1 MKTRLNIFCAI
12 VLTIMACNVAFS
24 LYSMFNGPDSL
35 ANVGFTRVDMVP
47 DEVTDQT
54 SVTVTDPQGKEV
66 KVWPTSVLVQD
77 EELAALPAQEKTVV
91 FWTTVIGVGLIMIPL
106 ALALVWFIKFIVN
119 VNRGVIFDWKNVR
132 LLRKTGWF
140 YVIIS
145 LVFIVLL
152 QIIHHT
158 QLPVMAHYSINTLVE
173 LPDFIMTLSDG
184 FLFLLMAEIFAV
196 GLKQKEELDTV
207 V

>member
-1 MKTRLNIFCAI
+1 MKTSLNIFCAI
-12 VLTIMACNVAFS
+12 LLAIMACEVAFS
-24 LYSMFNGPDSL
+24 LYGIFSGPGSIRQ
-35 ANVGFTRVDMVP
+35 VGFAQVDMVP

-77 EELAALPAQEKTVV
+77 EELAALPAQEKTVL
-91 FWTTVIGVGLIMIPL
+91 FWATVIGVGLILIPL

-152 QIIHHT
+152 QIIHQT
-158 QLPVMAHYSINTLVE
+158 QSPVMAHYSINTLVE

-196 GLKQKEELDTV
+196 GLKQKEELDAV

>member
-1 MKTRLNIFCAI
+1 
-12 VLTIMACNVAFS
+12 V
-24 LYSMFNGPDSL
+24 
-35 ANVGFTRVDMVP
+35 
-47 DEVTDQT
+47 
-54 SVTVTDPQGKEV
+54 
-66 KVWPTSVLVQD
+66 
-77 EELAALPAQEKTVV
+77 AALPAQEKTVL
-91 FWTTVIGVGLIMIPL
+91 FWATVIGVGLIMIPL

-196 GLKQKEELDTV
+196 GLKQKEELDAV